1 MTKILINNNLVV
13 KLIGEIDHSNSNKYR
28 HEIDDEIK
36 RRPVRNLIFDFKER
50 TLRKECIHCTK
61 NGKGV
66 IVKPA
71 TKKTAGTS

>member
-1 MTKILINNNLVV
+1 
-13 KLIGEIDHSNSNKYR
+13 
-28 HEIDDEIK
+28 
-36 RRPVRNLIFDFKER
+36 
-50 TLRKECIHCTK
+50 LRKECIHCTK